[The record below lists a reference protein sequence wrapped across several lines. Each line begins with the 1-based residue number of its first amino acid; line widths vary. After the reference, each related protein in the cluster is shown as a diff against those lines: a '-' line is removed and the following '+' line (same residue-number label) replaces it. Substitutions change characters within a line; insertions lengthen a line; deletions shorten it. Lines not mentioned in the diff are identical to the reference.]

1 MKIWLLAFLC
11 SFLLTLL
18 IAIPTIK
25 YLRKKKL
32 GQCILEYVDFH
43 SSKQGTPTMGGVI
56 FLSAITIVA
65 IIFYSEHSFLMVM
78 SLLVTLGYGLIGFL
92 DDFIKLRFN
101 RNLGLTPIQKIIGQG
116 GLALIVALF
125 CYYSPLV
132 PNSIIV
138 PFSFYEIDIGIW
150 IIPIVFVLFLAVTN
164 AVNLTDG
171 LDGLAGSVSTV
182 CISAFAVILM
192 IFSNELYN
200 LGASEIQ
207 VTELNSLIT
216 ISFAFVGALLAFLI
230 FNSYKAKIFMG
241 DVGSLAIGGFI
252 NSIAVFS
259 GLYLYLP
266 FICLMFVI
274 TTLSVILQVVY
285 YKKTKKRILLMAP
298 LHHHYEKKGVNEA
311 KIVVCY
317 TIISII
323 ASIICIYFS
332 IK

>member
-1 MKIWLLAFLC
+1 MKIWLLALIC
-11 SFLLTLL
+11 SFVIALL
-18 IAIPTIK
+18 IAIPVIK

-32 GQCILEYVDFH
+32 GQSILEYVDLH
-43 SSKQGTPTMGGVI
+43 TSKQGTPTMGGVI
-56 FLSAITIVA
+56 FLIALSIVA
-65 IIFYSEHSFLMVM
+65 ILFYNENSFLMLM
-78 SLLVTLGYGLIGFL
+78 TLLVTLGYGLVGFL
-92 DDFIKLRFN
+92 DDFIKLKFN
-101 RNLGLTPIQKIIGQG
+101 RNLGLTPIQKILGQG

-138 PFSFYEIDIGIW
+138 PFSFYEIDIGWW
-150 IIPIVFVLFLAVTN
+150 IIPIVFFLYLAVTN

-171 LDGLAGSVSTV
+171 LDGLAGSVSMV
-182 CISAFAVILM
+182 CIGAFAVIM
-192 IFSNELYN
+192 IMYSDFVYN
-200 LGASEIQ
+200 LGASAVE
-207 VTELNSLIT
+207 VGELNSLIT
-216 ISFAFVGALLAFLI
+216 LSFAFVGALMAFLI

-274 TTLSVILQVVY
+274 TTVSVILQVAY

-298 LHHHYEKKGVNEA
+298 LHHHFEKKGFNEA

-323 ASIICIYFS
+323 ASVICIYFT

>member
-1 MKIWLLAFLC
+1 MKLWLLAFLC
-11 SFLLTLL
+11 SFLLALL

-32 GQCILEYVDFH
+32 GQSILEYVDFH

-56 FLSAITIVA
+56 FLSAISIVA

-92 DDFIKLRFN
+92 DDFIKLKFN
-101 RNLGLTPIQKIIGQG
+101 RNLGLTPIQKIVGQG

-138 PFSFYEIDIGIW
+138 PFSFCEIDVGVW
-150 IIPIVFVLFLAVTN
+150 IIPIVFILYLAVTN

-171 LDGLAGSVSTV
+171 LDGLAGSVSMV
-182 CISAFAVILM
+182 CISAFAVIM
-192 IFSNELYN
+192 IIFSNVIYN

-207 VTELNSLIT
+207 VSELNSLIT

-252 NSIAVFS
+252 NSVAVFS

-266 FICLMFVI
+266 FICLMFVV

-323 ASIICIYFS
+323 ASVICIYFS